1 MNKKNYTRG
10 FNLKYHFLFIVLFIL
25 IIILDRFLIN
35 KPNYNLLMIDKE
47 TEISF
52 EVIKSDYNR
61 GVLILN
67 DSIMLESS
75 DFINSDVYEGLLDI
89 SLFSKP
95 IFISKSRYSDSLII
109 KHSNKTDYLVFK

>member
-1 MNKKNYTRG
+1 MIKKNYNRG
-10 FNLKYHFLFIVLFIL
+10 FNLKYHFLFIALFIL

-47 TEISF
+47 TEISV

-67 DSIMLESS
+67 DSIMLEYS
-75 DFINSDVYEGLLDI
+75 DFIKSDDYDLLDI

-95 IFISKSRYSDSLII
+95 IFISKSKYSDTLII